1 MMQMQIEPV
10 RRGTKKALEALER
23 LRGEFKRCIRRLAK
37 ELDREKM
44 ATEVRDAVLLGTVE
58 STLHGLLQDI
68 EKFDSRLVSTMLD
81 DMRRE
86 FVHSR
91 GKEVGYG

>member
-1 MMQMQIEPV
+1 MQLDIEPV
-10 RRGTKKALEALER
+10 RKGTRKALEALDKLGE
-23 LRGEFKRCIRRLAK
+23 EFKRCVRRLAK
-37 ELDREKM
+37 ELDKEKM
-44 ATEVRDAVLLGTVE
+44 SAEVKDAVLLGTVE

-86 FVHSR
+86 FVHGR